1 LDFLVTG
8 SCIEGKT
15 VETSKNPERVA
26 FGRIALSAAIW
37 VAFAVITHEFVHRFV
52 PVVGPV
58 PGPGLTLLGA
68 QALVISAATLILL
81 AIRQPAH
88 LISLRGFMATV
99 IWVSLIVFGH
109 YLTHLDS
116 AAIRETLAALHSGM
130 GMGALLA
137 SAFMLAVLLG
147 LPFVP
152 SVEMGL
158 MMMTVFGREG
168 AIAAW
173 LATIAGLSLAHAA
186 GRYMPADRVH
196 HWLDRYGLLSANRDP
211 EKPVM
216 DELLERLHLSEKKG
230 HRIGTFLLRHRY
242 LLFAALI
249 NLPGNSVLGGGG
261 GIALICG
268 FTRLCRWAP
277 FILTVALASLPIPLL
292 VFLGLIRVDEWLAAL
307 GGG

>member
-1 LDFLVTG
+1 MDA
-8 SCIEGKT
+8 S
-15 VETSKNPERVA
+15 SNPGRVA
-26 FGRIALSAAIW
+26 IVRIAVSVAIW
-37 VAFAVITHEFVHRFV
+37 TAFVLAAHELIHRLL
-52 PVVGPV
+52 PVVGSV
-58 PGPGLTLLGA
+58 PGPGLTILGA
-68 QALVISAATLILL
+68 QALLISAATLILL
-81 AIRQPAH
+81 AMRQPAH
-88 LISLRGFMATV
+88 LISLRAFLAAV
-99 IWVSLIVFGH
+99 IWVSLIVFSH
-109 YLTHLDS
+109 YLTHLNG
-116 AAIRETLAALHSGM
+116 AEIRETLAALHDGM

-168 AIAAW
+168 AVAAW

-196 HWLDRYGLLSANRDP
+196 HWLDRHRLLPENRDP
-211 EKPVM
+211 DRPIME
-216 DELLERLHLSEKKG
+216 ELLERLHLSDKKG

-249 NLPGNSVLGGGG
+249 NMPGNSVLGGGG

-268 FTRLCRWAP
+268 FTRLCRWP
-277 FILTVALASLPIPLL
+277 YFILTVALASLPIPLL

>member
-1 LDFLVTG
+1 
-8 SCIEGKT
+8 
-15 VETSKNPERVA
+15 VEASGNPGRVA
-26 FGRIALSAAIW
+26 IGRVAIAAAIW
-37 VAFAVITHEFVHRFV
+37 AAFAVAAHQLIHRFL
-52 PVVGPV
+52 PVTGPV
-58 PGPGLTLLGA
+58 PGPGLTILGA
-68 QALVISAATLILL
+68 QALAISVATLILL
-81 AIRQPAH
+81 TVRQPAH
-88 LISLRGFMATV
+88 LISLRAFLATV
-99 IWVSLIVFGH
+99 IWVGLIVFGH
-109 YLTHLDS
+109 YLTHLD
-116 AAIRETLAALHSGM
+116 ATAINETLASLHEGM

-196 HWLDRYGLLSANRDP
+196 HWLDRHGLLPATRDP
-211 EKPVM
+211 GKPVM

-230 HRIGTFLLRHRY
+230 HRVGTFLLRHRY

-249 NLPGNSVLGGGG
+249 NVPGNSVLGGGG

-268 FTRLCRWAP
+268 FTRLFRWAP
-277 FILTVALASLPIPLL
+277 FILTVSLASLPIPLL
-292 VFLGLIRVDEWLAAL
+292 VFLGLIPVDEWLAAL

>member
-1 LDFLVTG
+1 
-8 SCIEGKT
+8 
-15 VETSKNPERVA
+15 VA
-26 FGRIALSAAIW
+26 IAAAIW
-37 VAFAVITHEFVHRFV
+37 GAFVLAAHGLIHRFL
-52 PVVGPV
+52 PVAGPV
-58 PGPGLTLLGA
+58 PGPGLTNLGA
-68 QALVISAATLILL
+68 QALVISVATLILL
-81 AIRQPAH
+81 AVRQPAH
-88 LISLRGFMATV
+88 LISPRAFLATV

-109 YLTHLDS
+109 YLTHLDG
-116 AAIRETLAALHSGM
+116 AAIRETLAVLHSGM

-186 GRYMPADRVH
+186 GRYMPADRVR
-196 HWLDRYGLLSANRDP
+196 HWLDRHGLLPANRDP
-211 EKPVM
+211 DKPVM

-249 NLPGNSVLGGGG
+249 NMPGNSVLGGGG

-268 FTRLCRWAP
+268 FTRLCRWP
-277 FILTVALASLPIPLL
+277 QFILTVALASLPIPLL